1 MAFKQCEFVKTNGAR
16 CGSPALRNF
25 YYCYFHRNSLEPA
38 AVVGHTSF
46 KLPVL
51 EDAETIQVAI
61 TRVLQALAYGTVDP
75 IRAKFMLYGLQ
86 VASQNVKH
94 ANFRPCRSDVVTDL
108 TVENLLN
115 HFTENPLSPRP
126 VVKNRQIVAADPLPG
141 LGPTPVDSQDSPEP
155 ISDLP
160 NSAKK

>member
-1 MAFKQCEFVKTNGAR
+1 MPFKQCEFVKTNGAR

-61 TRVLQALAYGTVDP
+61 TRVLQGLAYGTVDP

-86 VASQNVKH
+86 VASQNLKQ
-94 ANFRPCRSDVVTDL
+94 ANFKPSQHTIVTDL
-108 TVENLLN
+108 TGDMLMD
-115 HFTENPLSPRP
+115 HFRENPLSPRP
-126 VVKNRQIVAADPLPG
+126 LVKNRQIVAPDPLPG
-141 LGPTPVDSQDSPEP
+141 LGPTPSNSLDDSPG
-155 ISDLP
+155 ISAP
-160 NSAKK
+160 SNRNK